1 MTNRLAE
8 ESSPYLLQ
16 HAENPVDWYP
26 WGDEAFALAR
36 SRNRPIFL
44 SVGYSACHW
53 CHVMAHESFEDEE
66 TAAFLNTHFV
76 AVKVDREERPD
87 VDSIYME
94 AVQSIAGR
102 GGWPMSVFM
111 TPAGEPFFG
120 GTYWPATSRF
130 GMPSFRDVLEQIA
143 ELWTGQHGTVQEAA
157 QRLTATLRN
166 ADEQRQRPTSPAD
179 ERTLI
184 SAERGL
190 IRGFDPAHGGWGEAP
205 KFPQPSVIEFVMRRY
220 QATGEQESLTMIDR
234 TLEAM
239 AAGGIHDQVGGGFHR
254 YATDAIWLVPHFEKM
269 LYDNAQLARV
279 YLHAWQ
285 LTGNEDHK
293 RVCEDTLDY
302 LLREMTDPEGG
313 FYAAQDADTGGV
325 EGSYYVWTPEQIL
338 AALADAGAQDP
349 EADGALFSAAYGVT
363 TDGNFEGSTILH
375 ATLSRE
381 ALAATFDESED
392 SIDRRLCDIRVALLE
407 ARGKRPRPHTDDKV
421 IAAWNGLALGAFAEA
436 ARVLGRTDYGAAATA
451 NAEFLL
457 SQMYDDPG
465 RLWRTW
471 SAGTAKID
479 AFLEDYAC
487 VADGLIELYQT
498 TFDTRWLHSAHELAE
513 TIVHGLVDPSGG
525 FFDTGHDHE
534 ALILRPRD
542 ISDGA
547 TPSGSAMAAYVLA
560 RLAEYFADASYARL
574 AHDAV
579 QEVGS
584 LMERAPLGFSNW
596 LGVLDFMLAPPM
608 ELALVGTCP
617 GAMLDVVRRRYRPN
631 LVVACSSGAA
641 GADGVPLLKGRTTV
655 GGHTTAYLCQ
665 QSSCIDPT
673 TSADRL
679 EVLLQGI
686 G

>member
-349 EADGALFSAAYGVT
+349 EA
-363 TDGNFEGSTILH
+363 
-375 ATLSRE
+375 
-381 ALAATFDESED
+381 
-392 SIDRRLCDIRVALLE
+392 
-407 ARGKRPRPHTDDKV
+407 
-421 IAAWNGLALGAFAEA
+421 
-436 ARVLGRTDYGAAATA
+436 
-451 NAEFLL
+451 
-457 SQMYDDPG
+457 
-465 RLWRTW
+465 
-471 SAGTAKID
+471 
-479 AFLEDYAC
+479 
-487 VADGLIELYQT
+487 
-498 TFDTRWLHSAHELAE
+498 
-513 TIVHGLVDPSGG
+513 
-525 FFDTGHDHE
+525 
-534 ALILRPRD
+534 
-542 ISDGA
+542 
-547 TPSGSAMAAYVLA
+547 
-560 RLAEYFADASYARL
+560 
-574 AHDAV
+574 
-579 QEVGS
+579 
-584 LMERAPLGFSNW
+584 
-596 LGVLDFMLAPPM
+596 
-608 ELALVGTCP
+608 
-617 GAMLDVVRRRYRPN
+617 
-631 LVVACSSGAA
+631 
-641 GADGVPLLKGRTTV
+641 
-655 GGHTTAYLCQ
+655 
-665 QSSCIDPT
+665 
-673 TSADRL
+673 
-679 EVLLQGI
+679 
-686 G
+686 